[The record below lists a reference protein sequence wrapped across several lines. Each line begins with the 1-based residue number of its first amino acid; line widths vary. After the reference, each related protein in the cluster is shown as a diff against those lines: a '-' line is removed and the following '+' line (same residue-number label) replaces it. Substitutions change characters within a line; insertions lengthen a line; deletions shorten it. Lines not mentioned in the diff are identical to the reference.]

1 MTAGLAMQHTNTQRH
16 FAAGEILCRQG
27 EIGECAFFLE
37 TGKVE
42 IFVEQADGSTVCYGT
57 RGAGSTIGEL
67 AIIGNG
73 LRLATVRA
81 IEDCNVLVITR
92 HEWERRLANSD
103 PVVRMFTEIIVARFR
118 EVMRRESLLPM
129 PATMLSGEH
138 LELCIA
144 GASGGAD
151 RLRMASELKL
161 AIQKDELSLRY
172 QPMIAVD
179 SGRVAGFE
187 ALLRWHHPVR
197 GPVAPDEFIPVAEEA
212 GQIIEITRWA
222 LTEACRA
229 LKRIERAQD
238 LPGLLYMSVN
248 FSSEDLASPD
258 FVERVRDTLDQ
269 EQISPR
275 QMRLEITERV
285 MMNRSASTRDNL
297 ARCRADGC
305 GIAIDDFGTGYSSL
319 SYLNAYPI
327 DTLKIDR
334 SFIVGMHNDADAFG
348 LVQSIIGLARTLR
361 MSVVAEG
368 VETAA
373 DLRTLRALGC
383 DHAQGYYFSKPLAEM
398 QLLAFLAAWQPGNV
412 AL

>member
-1 MTAGLAMQHTNTQRH
+1 MQDEAVQRR

-27 EIGECAFFLE
+27 EIGEFALFLE
-37 TGKVE
+37 AGKVE
-42 IFVEQADGSTVCYGT
+42 ILVEQADGATVSYGT
-57 RGAGSTIGEL
+57 RGAGSAIGEL
-67 AIIGNG
+67 AIIGSG

-81 IEDCNVLVITR
+81 IDDCDVLVITR
-92 HEWERRLANSD
+92 QEWERRLANSD
-103 PVVRMFTEIIVARFR
+103 PVVRLFTEIIVARFR
-118 EVMRRESLLPM
+118 EVMRRASLVPM
-129 PATMLSGEH
+129 PASMVSSED

-144 GASGGAD
+144 GASGSD
-151 RLRMASELKL
+151 RLRMSSDLRS
-161 AIQKDELSLRY
+161 AIRKKELSLRY

-179 SGRVAGFE
+179 SGRVVGFE

-197 GPVAPDEFIPVAEEA
+197 GPVSPDEFIPVAEEA
-212 GQIIEITRWA
+212 GQIIELTRWA

-229 LKRIERAQD
+229 LKRIERLRDFTGQ
-238 LPGLLYMSVN
+238 LYMSVN

-258 FVERVRDTLDQ
+258 FVDRVRETLSQERV
-269 EQISPR
+269 SPY

-334 SFIVGMHNDADAFG
+334 SFIVGMHHDADALG

-361 MSVVAEG
+361 LSVIAEG

-383 DHAQGYYFSKPLAEM
+383 DHAQGYYFSEPLAES
-398 QLLAFLAAWQPGNV
+398 QLLAFLAAWQPQNV